1 MLGAN
6 SANNYTQANEITSAG
21 HSVFHMSSTLLFLT
35 VLCSLAKYTFFFFY
49 HSMVSSLA
57 FFIAH
62 KHILKSIKPICKLI
76 FALKM
81 CQVKSI
87 ALNFL

>member
-35 VLCSLAKYTFFFFY
+35 VLCSLAKYIFFFY